1 MATLTGISHG
11 DALGKPLAD
20 FIHPLHKD
28 AAQTRINNART
39 TLEEEDRKSISYLFP
54 INHNPDDQDTDR
66 TTGPL
71 RLRLKIMVR
80 HQDERE
86 DGDTI
91 GLIMI
96 GERRNAFGDISG
108 PTWSVEPS
116 RQAKEW
122 RLQFTYSNDGRSYK
136 QGRKQVLG
144 PEVFEIQ
151 HRNKIR
157 EEFGLP
163 SMPDTTVAT
172 RFTITLW
179 SKDEAENNDELSNI
193 TEDDVFER
201 IARCGAIGRHV
212 FNMGRNYH
220 SSKAQ
225 FQKSNRGT
233 GGTHKL
239 KFLVAE
245 TRRAYA
251 KLVAVLNMPNHNPAT
266 TFDPDSDRLEDVL
279 NFEKVLNPDICG
291 ASFKGATQAGYLT
304 SVVHVTPRDPR
315 NGEFFP
321 LSCGFI
327 QSKYGVKQVM
337 DMKSREEW
345 RYYKSIN
352 GRLCIQVP
360 REFPHNHKPRF
371 MIPLNHDGP
380 TCYVHSG
387 SGFEATLFG
396 FNHRDNHAPRTIFS
410 GDPECEEGRRQFLL
424 QVDRCNASFE
434 HWGPTVRRISQS
446 GNQNTKIVAGCERLG
461 TSYNALPVKNGWEM
475 DINEYYGIEFA
486 TITKFFENYNYCKP
500 RVVDLNTYNAD
511 RLGGGGRV
519 KKFELSQQEA
529 AHDLSRLGGTLKNRI
544 NI

>member
-11 DALGKPLAD
+11 DTLGQPLAD

-28 AAQTRINNART
+28 AARTRINNART

-54 INHNPDDQDTDR
+54 INHNPDDQNTDR

-86 DGDTI
+86 DGDAI

-116 RQAKEW
+116 RKLKKW
-122 RLQFTYSNDGRSYK
+122 CLRYPNYNDDGRSYK
-136 QGRKQVLG
+136 KGESWIMG
-144 PEVFEIQ
+144 PEVIGNQ
-151 HRNKIR
+151 QRNMCR

-172 RFTITLW
+172 SNIITLW
-179 SKDEAENNDELSNI
+179 SANEAKNNDELSNI
-193 TEDDVFER
+193 TDDDVLER

-212 FNMGRNYH
+212 LNKGRNYT

-225 FQKSNRGT
+225 FQLSA
-233 GGTHKL
+233 GGTSKV

-245 TRRAYA
+245 ARRAYA
-251 KLVAVLNMPNHNPAT
+251 KLIAVLNMPNHNPAT

-279 NFEKVLNPDICG
+279 NFEKVMNPNICG
-291 ASFKGATQAGYLT
+291 ASFKGATDAGYLT

-327 QSKYGVKQVM
+327 QGKYGAKQVM
-337 DMKSREEW
+337 EMKSPAEW
-345 RYYKSIN
+345 QYYKSIN

-410 GDPECEEGRRQFLL
+410 GDAECEEGRRQFLL

-446 GNQNTKIVAGCERLG
+446 GNTKTKILAGCERLG
-461 TSYNALPVKNGWEM
+461 TSFNALPVRNGWEI

-500 RVVDLNTYNAD
+500 HVVDLNTYDAD

-529 AHDLSRLGGTLKNRI
+529 AHDLSRLGGTTKNRI